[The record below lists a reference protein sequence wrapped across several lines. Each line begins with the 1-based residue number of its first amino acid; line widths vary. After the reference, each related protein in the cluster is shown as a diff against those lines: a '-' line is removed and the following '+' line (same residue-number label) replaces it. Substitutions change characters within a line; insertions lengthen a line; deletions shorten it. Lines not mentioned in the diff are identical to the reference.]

1 MQLRRTSKPL
11 LMGLLLIAAAWGAA
25 IPGAAQDASVGD
37 APGLQEDGPLPSE
50 VSVPLP
56 GLPDPATL
64 LPVKLPEQLQLF
76 DSTGAVRV
84 DITNTKIPVAGSFE
98 ITALPPLTVN
108 GKLEVASL
116 PPLDV
121 SIKAAPPLSIGSLP
135 RLDIG
140 SLPPITGKVDIGS
153 LPLVNVG
160 SLPPVDVRSL
170 PPVNIGSLPP
180 VSVASLPK
188 VEIGSLPSVNIGSL
202 PPVTGTVNIG
212 SIPPITGTVNIGSLP
227 AITATIANP
236 TLNVAFVDQV
246 PQEPLFVTLR
256 MTGFQ
261 VFTTAGTIT
270 IVDKQPTWAVPAGKR
285 AVITDVFWQGG
296 SDCAVSSGG
305 ATLILPTGASITVI
319 PGEPHFSLKTPL
331 VLGPGQTA
339 KLWNQAAFEA
349 GLGCD
354 IIVENVALSGYFLPL

>member
-212 SIPPITGTVNIGSLP
+212 SIPPIT
-227 AITATIANP
+227 ATIANLP
-236 TLNVAFVDQV
+236 SVLNVA
-246 PQEPLFVTLR
+246 
-256 MTGFQ
+256 
-261 VFTTAGTIT
+261 
-270 IVDKQPTWAVPAGKR
+270 IVDALPKEPFFADVGARSTRTSAGANTVYRDFTVPGGKQAI
-285 AVITDVFWQGG
+285 ITDIVVN
-296 SDCAVSSGG
+296 SRLVVSGG
-305 ATLILPTGASITVI
+305 GYGGVAVLPCALLRLPDGTPLTIHEATFTP
-319 PGEPHFSLKTPL
+319 KTPL
-331 VLGPGQTA
+331 LLLGGQTITA
-339 KLWNQAAFEA
+339 NEPFY
-349 GLGCD
+349 GLTYPSCGPD
-354 IIVENVALSGYFLPL
+354 PSSATLHGYFLPL